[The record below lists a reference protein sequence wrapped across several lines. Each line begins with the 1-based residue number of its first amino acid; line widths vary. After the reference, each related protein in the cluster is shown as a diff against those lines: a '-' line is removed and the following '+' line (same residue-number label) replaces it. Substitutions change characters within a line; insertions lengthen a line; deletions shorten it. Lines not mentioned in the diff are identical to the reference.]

1 MSENKDSNNK
11 KSFNVAVLV
20 VGDLNRSPRMLNHCL
35 SLSESFEEIN
45 EISLIGYNGGDIRS
59 DISTNPKIKQYYIRQ
74 GLNKL
79 LRKLPKFLFILVA
92 LIKIITQIFS
102 LSWILLLSI
111 PKFKF
116 LILQN
121 PPGIPAMLIC
131 WIICKIRG
139 AKFIIDWHNYGY
151 TILKVNNRPNFLVN
165 LACKYEKYLGKKS
178 DLNFCVSQAEKRD
191 LKKQFEIEAI
201 CLPDRPVKGLFKFL
215 NENEAN
221 ELYKKYS
228 NELSSLIDSHLPENK
243 NNKPIVMIS
252 STSWTPDEDFSLL
265 LDSFIKTE
273 EMILEEIEDKEKK
286 SRVNITKDKIKKI
299 LFLITGRGPLRDNFM
314 KKVAEAKLNYFEVK
328 SIWLESDDYPK
339 LLSLV
344 DLGISLHYSSSGIDL
359 PMKVVDMFS
368 GCLPVASIYYDTIV
382 ELVEENKNGFLFK
395 NDKELCKILKN
406 VIIEYS
412 TSGKCQKIDKF
423 RENLHKDLDKNDWV
437 SQWKQRVIPSLKKK
451 NMI

>member
-1 MSENKDSNNK
+1 MSESSDP
-11 KSFNVAVLV
+11 FNVAVLV
-20 VGDLNRSPRMLNHCL
+20 VGDLNRSPRMLNHCI
-35 SLSESFEEIN
+35 SLTDSFPQIN
-45 EISLIGYNGGDIRS
+45 EVSLIGYNGGDIRS
-59 DISTNPKIKQYYIRQ
+59 DISTNKKIKQYYIRQ
-74 GLNKL
+74 GINKF
-79 LRKLPKFLFILVA
+79 LRKLPKFLFIFVA

-102 LSWILLLSI
+102 LSWILFRI
-111 PKFKF
+111 PKFRF

-121 PPGIPAMLIC
+121 PPGIPSMLIC

-139 AKFIIDWHNYGY
+139 SKFIIDWHNYGY
-151 TILKVNNRPNFLVN
+151 TILKVNNRPKFLVN
-165 LACKYEKYLGKKS
+165 LACRYEKYFGKKS
-178 DLNFCVSQAEKRD
+178 DVNFCVSQAEKRD
-191 LKKQFEIEAI
+191 LKKEFGIDAV

-215 NENEAN
+215 NESEAN
-221 ELYKKYS
+221 ELYKKYP
-228 NELSSLIDSHLPENK
+228 NELSSLIDCHLPEK
-243 NNKPIVMIS
+243 KDNKPIVMIS
-252 STSWTPDEDFSLL
+252 STSWTPDEDFSIL

-273 EMILEEIEDKEKK
+273 EMILESIEDKGQKNLMNVDKE
-286 SRVNITKDKIKKI
+286 KIKKV
-299 LFLITGRGPLRDNFM
+299 LFLITGRGPLRDSFM
-314 KKVAEAKLNYFEVK
+314 KKVSEAKLKYFDVK

-412 TSGKCQKIDKF
+412 MTGKCEKIDKY

-451 NMI
+451 NII

>member
-1 MSENKDSNNK
+1 MSETLNSNLKDP
-11 KSFNVAVLV
+11 FNVAVV
-20 VGDLNRSPRMLNHCL
+20 VIGDLNRSPRMLNHCVA
-35 SLSESFEEIN
+35 LSESFPDIN
-45 EISLIGYNGGDIRS
+45 EISLVGYNGGDIRG
-59 DISTNPKIKQYYIRQ
+59 DIASNPKIKQYYINQ
-74 GLNKL
+74 GINKL
-79 LRKLPKFLFILVA
+79 IRKLPKFLFIFVA
-92 LIKIITQIFS
+92 LIKIITEIFS
-102 LSWILLLSI
+102 LSWILLRI

-121 PPGIPAMLIC
+121 PQGIPSMLIC
-131 WIICKIRG
+131 WIICKIRRTNY
-139 AKFIIDWHNYGY
+139 IIDWHNYGY
-151 TILKVNNRPNFLVN
+151 TILKVNNRPKFIVN
-165 LACKYEKYLGKKS
+165 LAYKYEKYIGKKS

-191 LKKQFEIEAI
+191 LKKQFDIDAI

-221 ELYKKYS
+221 ELYKKYP
-228 NELSSLIDSHLPENK
+228 NELSSLIDSYLPENK
-243 NNKPIVMIS
+243 NKKPIVMIS
-252 STSWTPDEDFSLL
+252 STSWTPDEDFNML

-273 EMILEEIEDKEKK
+273 EMILDHIVDKDQKTFG
-286 SRVNITKDKIKKI
+286 NITEDKIKKV
-299 LFLITGRGPLRDNFM
+299 LFLITGRGPLRSKFM
-314 KKVAEAKLNYFEVK
+314 KRVSEIKLKFFEVK

-344 DLGISLHYSSSGIDL
+344 DLGVSLHYSSSGIDL

-395 NDKELCKILKN
+395 NDKDLCKILKN

-412 TSGKCQKIDKF
+412 MTGKCEKIDKF

-451 NMI
+451 KII

>member
-1 MSENKDSNNK
+1 MSESSDP
-11 KSFNVAVLV
+11 FNVAVLV
-20 VGDLNRSPRMLNHCL
+20 VGDLNRSPRMLNHCI
-35 SLSESFEEIN
+35 SLTDSFPQIN
-45 EISLIGYNGGDIRS
+45 EVSLIGYNGGDIRS
-59 DISTNPKIKQYYIRQ
+59 DISTNKKIKQYYIRQ
-74 GLNKL
+74 GINKF
-79 LRKLPKFLFILVA
+79 LRKLPKFLFIFVA

-102 LSWILLLSI
+102 LTWILFRI
-111 PKFKF
+111 PKFRF

-121 PPGIPAMLIC
+121 PPGIPSMLIC

-139 AKFIIDWHNYGY
+139 SKFIIDWHNYGY
-151 TILKVNNRPNFLVN
+151 TILKVNNRPKFLVN
-165 LACKYEKYLGKKS
+165 LACRYEKYFGKKS
-178 DLNFCVSQAEKRD
+178 DVNFCVSQAEKRD
-191 LKKQFEIEAI
+191 LKKEFGIDAV

-215 NENEAN
+215 NESEAN
-221 ELYKKYS
+221 ELYKKYP
-228 NELSSLIDSHLPENK
+228 NELSSLIDCHLPEK
-243 NNKPIVMIS
+243 KDNKPIVMIS
-252 STSWTPDEDFSLL
+252 STSWTPDEDFSIL

-273 EMILEEIEDKEKK
+273 EMILESIEDKGQKNLMNVDKE
-286 SRVNITKDKIKKI
+286 KIKKV
-299 LFLITGRGPLRDNFM
+299 LFLITGRGPLRDSFM
-314 KKVAEAKLNYFEVK
+314 KKVSEAKLKYFDVK

-412 TSGKCQKIDKF
+412 MTGKCEKIDKY

-451 NMI
+451 NIV

>member
-1 MSENKDSNNK
+1 MSESSDP
-11 KSFNVAVLV
+11 FNVAVLV
-20 VGDLNRSPRMLNHCL
+20 VGDLNRSPRMLNHCM
-35 SLSESFEEIN
+35 SLTDSFPQIN
-45 EISLIGYNGGDIRS
+45 EVSLIGYNGGDIRS
-59 DISTNPKIKQYYIRQ
+59 DISTNKKIKQYYICQ
-74 GLNKL
+74 GINKF
-79 LRKLPKFLFILVA
+79 LRKLPKFLFIFVA

-102 LSWILLLSI
+102 LSWILFRI
-111 PKFKF
+111 PKFRF

-121 PPGIPAMLIC
+121 PPGIPSMLIC

-139 AKFIIDWHNYGY
+139 SKFIIDWHNYGY
-151 TILKVNNRPNFLVN
+151 TILKVNNRPKFLVN
-165 LACKYEKYLGKKS
+165 LACRYEKYFGKKS
-178 DLNFCVSQAEKRD
+178 DVNFCVSQAEKRD
-191 LKKQFEIEAI
+191 LKKEFGIDAV

-215 NENEAN
+215 NESEAN
-221 ELYKKYS
+221 ELYKKYP
-228 NELSSLIDSHLPENK
+228 NELSSLIDCHLPEK
-243 NNKPIVMIS
+243 KDNKPIVMIS
-252 STSWTPDEDFSLL
+252 STSWTPDEDFSIL

-273 EMILEEIEDKEKK
+273 EMILESIEDKGQKNLMNVDKE
-286 SRVNITKDKIKKI
+286 KIKKV
-299 LFLITGRGPLRDNFM
+299 LFLITGRGPLRDSFM
-314 KKVAEAKLNYFEVK
+314 KKVSEAKLKYFDVK

-412 TSGKCQKIDKF
+412 MTGKCEKIDKY

-451 NMI
+451 NIV

>member
-1 MSENKDSNNK
+1 MEEKSEIKSKDP
-11 KSFNVAVLV
+11 FNVAVLV
-20 VGDLNRSPRMLNHCL
+20 IGDLNRSPRMLNHCIAL
-35 SLSESFEEIN
+35 SDSFPEIN
-45 EISLIGYNGGDIRS
+45 EISLIGYNGGDIRG
-59 DISTNPKIKQYYIRQ
+59 DIANNKKIKQYHIAQ
-74 GLNKL
+74 GIIKY
-79 LRKLPKFLFILVA
+79 LRKLPRIFFIFVA
-92 LIKIITQIFS
+92 LIKIIIQIFS
-102 LSWILLLSI
+102 LTWILFRI

-121 PPGIPAMLIC
+121 PPGIPSMLIC
-131 WIICKIRG
+131 WIICRIRG
-139 AKFIIDWHNYGY
+139 SKFIIDWHNYGY
-151 TILKVNNRPNFLVN
+151 TILKVNNRPKFLVN
-165 LACKYEKYLGKKS
+165 IAYKYEKYFGKKS

-191 LKKQFEIEAI
+191 LKNQFGIEAI

-221 ELYKKYS
+221 ELYKKYP
-228 NELSSLIDSHLPENK
+228 NELSSLIDTCLPENK
-243 NNKPIVMIS
+243 NKKPIVMIS
-252 STSWTPDEDFSLL
+252 STSWTPDEDFSMLL
-265 LDSFIKTE
+265 ESFIKTE
-273 EMILEEIEDKEKK
+273 EMILEHIEDKEQKNMMNV
-286 SRVNITKDKIKKI
+286 SKDKIKKI
-299 LFLITGRGPLRDNFM
+299 LFLITGRGPLKDSFM
-314 KKVAEAKLNYFEVK
+314 KKVNEADLKYFDVK
-328 SIWLESDDYPK
+328 SIWLDSDDYPK

-406 VIIEYS
+406 VILEFSIN
-412 TSGKCQKIDKF
+412 GKCETINKY

-451 NMI
+451 NMV

>member
-1 MSENKDSNNK
+1 MDEKNVNNDQLP
-11 KSFNVAVLV
+11 FNAAVLV

-35 SLSESFEEIN
+35 ALTEAFPNIN

-59 DISTNPKIKQYYIRQ
+59 DIANNPKIKQYHIRK
-74 GLNKL
+74 GINKFL
-79 LRKLPKFLFILVA
+79 SKLPRFLFILAA
-92 LIKIITQIFS
+92 LIKIILQTLS
-102 LSWILLLSI
+102 LTWILFRI

-121 PPGIPAMLIC
+121 PPGIPSMLIC
-131 WIICKIRG
+131 WIICRLRG

-191 LKKQFEIEAI
+191 LKKEFNIDAI

-215 NENEAN
+215 NELEANDLYKNYPN
-221 ELYKKYS
+221 ELY
-228 NELSSLIDSHLPENK
+228 SLIDTHLPENK
-243 NNKPIVMIS
+243 YLKPIVMIS
-252 STSWTPDEDFSLL
+252 STSWTPDEDFSML
-265 LDSFIKTE
+265 LDAFIKTE
-273 EMILEEIEDKEKK
+273 EMIKESIEDKTQKNIY
-286 SRVNITKDKIKKI
+286 NITEDKIKKI
-299 LFLITGRGPLRDNFM
+299 LFLITGRGPMRDKFM
-314 KKVAEAKLNYFEVK
+314 DKVSEANLKYFDVK

-368 GCLPVASIYYDTIV
+368 GCLPVASVYYETIN
-382 ELVEENKNGFLFK
+382 ELVKENENGFLFK
-395 NDKELCKILKN
+395 NSKDLGKILKN
-406 VIIEYS
+406 VIIELS
-412 TSGKCQKIDKF
+412 ATGKCEKIIKF
-423 RENLHKDLDKNDWV
+423 RENLHKELDKNDWV
-437 SQWKQRVIPSLKKK
+437 SQWKQRIPPALKKK
-451 NMI
+451 NFI

>member
-1 MSENKDSNNK
+1 MDEKNVSNDQLP
-11 KSFNVAVLV
+11 FNAAVLV

-35 SLSESFEEIN
+35 ALTEAFPNIN

-59 DISTNPKIKQYYIRQ
+59 DIANNPKIKQYYIRK
-74 GLNKL
+74 GINKFL
-79 LRKLPKFLFILVA
+79 SKLPRFLFILAA
-92 LIKIITQIFS
+92 LIKIILQTLS
-102 LSWILLLSI
+102 LTWILFRI

-121 PPGIPAMLIC
+121 PPGIPSMLIC
-131 WIICKIRG
+131 WIICRLRG

-191 LKKQFEIEAI
+191 LKKEFNIDAI

-215 NENEAN
+215 NELEANDLYKNYPN
-221 ELYKKYS
+221 ELY
-228 NELSSLIDSHLPENK
+228 SLIDTHLPENK
-243 NNKPIVMIS
+243 NLKPIVMIS
-252 STSWTPDEDFSLL
+252 STSWTPDEDFSML
-265 LDSFIKTE
+265 LDAFIKTE
-273 EMILEEIEDKEKK
+273 EMIKESIEDKTQKNIY
-286 SRVNITKDKIKKI
+286 NITEDKIKKI
-299 LFLITGRGPLRDNFM
+299 LFLITGRGPMRDKFM
-314 KKVAEAKLNYFEVK
+314 DKVSEANLKYFDVK

-368 GCLPVASIYYDTIV
+368 GCLPVASVYYETIN
-382 ELVEENKNGFLFK
+382 ELVKENENGFLFK
-395 NDKELCKILKN
+395 NSKDLGKILKN
-406 VIIEYS
+406 VIIELS
-412 TSGKCQKIDKF
+412 ATGKCEKSG
-423 RENLHKDLDKNDWV
+423 E
-437 SQWKQRVIPSLKKK
+437 PSAAEETRRT
-451 NMI
+451 

>member
-1 MSENKDSNNK
+1 MDEKNVNNDQLP
-11 KSFNVAVLV
+11 FNAAVLV

-35 SLSESFEEIN
+35 ALTEAFPNIN

-59 DISTNPKIKQYYIRQ
+59 DIANNPKIKQYHIRK
-74 GLNKL
+74 GINKFL
-79 LRKLPKFLFILVA
+79 SKLPRFLFILAA
-92 LIKIITQIFS
+92 LIKIILQTLS
-102 LSWILLLSI
+102 LTWILFRI

-121 PPGIPAMLIC
+121 PPGIPSILIC
-131 WIICKIRG
+131 WIICRLRG

-191 LKKQFEIEAI
+191 LKKEFNIDAI

-215 NENEAN
+215 NELEANDLYKNYPN
-221 ELYKKYS
+221 ELY
-228 NELSSLIDSHLPENK
+228 SLIDTHLPENK
-243 NNKPIVMIS
+243 NLKPIVMIS
-252 STSWTPDEDFSLL
+252 STSWTPDEDFSML
-265 LDSFIKTE
+265 LDAFIKTE
-273 EMILEEIEDKEKK
+273 EMIKESIEDKTQKNIY
-286 SRVNITKDKIKKI
+286 NITEDKIKKI
-299 LFLITGRGPLRDNFM
+299 LFLITGRGPMRDKFM
-314 KKVAEAKLNYFEVK
+314 DKVSEANLKYFDVK

-368 GCLPVASIYYDTIV
+368 GCLPVASVYYETIN
-382 ELVEENKNGFLFK
+382 ELVKENENGFLFK
-395 NDKELCKILKN
+395 NSNDLGKILKN
-406 VIIEYS
+406 VIIELS
-412 TSGKCQKIDKF
+412 ATGKCEKIIKF
-423 RENLHKDLDKNDWV
+423 RENLHKELDKNDWV
-437 SQWKQRVIPSLKKK
+437 SQWKQRIPPALKKK
-451 NMI
+451 NFI

>member
-1 MSENKDSNNK
+1 MSDK
-11 KSFNVAVLV
+11 KEANQKEHFNVAVLV
-20 VGDLNRSPRMLNHCL
+20 VVDLNRSPRMLNHCL
-35 SLSESFEEIN
+35 SLTDSFEEIN

-59 DISTNPKIKQYYIRQ
+59 DISTNPKIKQYYIRE

-79 LRKLPKFLFILVA
+79 LRKLPRFLFIFVA
-92 LIKIITQIFS
+92 LIKIITQVFS
-102 LSWILLLSI
+102 LSWILFRI
-111 PKFKF
+111 PKFRF

-139 AKFIIDWHNYGY
+139 SKFIIDWHNYGY
-151 TILKVNNRPNFLVN
+151 TILKVNNRPQFLVN

-178 DLNFCVSQAEKRD
+178 DVNFCVSQAEKRD
-191 LKKQFEIEAI
+191 LKKEFGIEAV

-221 ELYKKYS
+221 ELYKKYP

-273 EMILEEIEDKEKK
+273 EMILEHIEDKDQKNI
-286 SRVNITKDKIKKI
+286 VNMTKDKIKKI
-299 LFLITGRGPLRDNFM
+299 LFLITGRGPLRDKFM
-314 KKVAEAKLNYFEVK
+314 KKVAEAKLKYFEVK

-395 NDKELCKILKN
+395 NDKDLCKILKN

-412 TSGKCQKIDKF
+412 TTGKCEKIDKF

-451 NMI
+451 NII

>member
-1 MSENKDSNNK
+1 MSES
-11 KSFNVAVLV
+11 SEPFNVAVLV
-20 VGDLNRSPRMLNHCL
+20 VGDLNRSPRMLNHCI
-35 SLSESFEEIN
+35 SLTDSFPEIN

-59 DISTNPKIKQYYIRQ
+59 DISGNKKIKQYYIHQ
-74 GLNKL
+74 GINRF
-79 LRKLPKFLFILVA
+79 LRKLPRFLFIFVA

-102 LSWILLLSI
+102 LTWLLFRI

-121 PPGIPAMLIC
+121 PPGIPSMLIC
-131 WIICKIRG
+131 WIMCKIRG
-139 AKFIIDWHNYGY
+139 SKFIIDWHNYGY

-165 LACKYEKYLGKKS
+165 LACKYEKYFGKKS

-191 LKKQFEIEAI
+191 LKKEFGIDAV

-215 NENEAN
+215 NEEEAN
-221 ELYKKYS
+221 ELYKKYP
-228 NELSSLIDSHLPENK
+228 NELSSLFDSHLPENK
-243 NNKPIVMIS
+243 KNKPIVMIS
-252 STSWTPDEDFSLL
+252 STSWTPDEDFSILL
-265 LDSFIKTE
+265 ESFIKTE
-273 EMILEEIEDKEKK
+273 EMILEHIEDKEQKTLG
-286 SRVNITKDKIKKI
+286 NITKDKIKKI

-314 KKVAEAKLNYFEVK
+314 KKVSEANLKYFDVK

-395 NDKELCKILKN
+395 NDKDLCKILKN

-412 TSGKCQKIDKF
+412 MTGKCEKIEKF

-451 NMI
+451 NLV

>member
-1 MSENKDSNNK
+1 MSETTNL
-11 KSFNVAVLV
+11 FNVAVLV
-20 VGDLNRSPRMLNHCL
+20 VGDLNRSPRMLNHCI
-35 SLSESFEEIN
+35 SLTDSFPEIN

-59 DISTNPKIKQYYIRQ
+59 DISTNKKIKQYYIAQ
-74 GLNKL
+74 GINKF
-79 LRKLPKFLFILVA
+79 LRKLPKLFFIFVA
-92 LIKIITQIFS
+92 LIKIITQVFS
-102 LSWILLLSI
+102 LSWILLRI

-121 PPGIPAMLIC
+121 PPGIPSILIC
-131 WIICKIRG
+131 WIICKFRG
-139 AKFIIDWHNYGY
+139 SKFIIDWHNYGY

-165 LACKYEKYLGKKS
+165 LAYKYEKYFGKKS

-191 LKKQFEIEAI
+191 LKKQFEIDAV

-221 ELYKKYS
+221 ELYKKYP
-228 NELSSLIDSHLPENK
+228 NELSSLIDCHLPEKK

-273 EMILEEIEDKEKK
+273 EMILESIEDKEQKNLIN
-286 SRVNITKDKIKKI
+286 VNKEKIRKI
-299 LFLITGRGPLRDNFM
+299 LFLITGRGPLRDTFM
-314 KKVAEAKLNYFEVK
+314 KKVSEAKLKYFDVK

-412 TSGKCQKIDKF
+412 MTGKCEKIDKY

-451 NMI
+451 NIV

>member
-1 MSENKDSNNK
+1 MSKTINSTSNEP
-11 KSFNVAVLV
+11 FNAAVLV
-20 VGDLNRSPRMLNHCL
+20 VGDLNRSPRMLNHCI
-35 SLSESFEEIN
+35 SLTESFPEIN
-45 EISLIGYNGGDIRS
+45 EVSLIGYNGGDIRS
-59 DISTNPKIKQYYIRQ
+59 DISSNSKIKQYYIRQ
-74 GLNKL
+74 GINKL
-79 LRKLPKFLFILVA
+79 LRKLPRFLFIFVA
-92 LIKIITQIFS
+92 LIKIITQIIS
-102 LSWILLLSI
+102 LTWILFRI

-121 PPGIPAMLIC
+121 PPGIPSMLIC
-131 WIICKIRG
+131 WIMCKLRG
-139 AKFIIDWHNYGY
+139 GKFIIDWHNYGY
-151 TILKVNNRPNFLVN
+151 TILKVNNRPKFLVN
-165 LACKYEKYLGKKS
+165 LACRYEKYFGKKS

-191 LKKQFEIEAI
+191 LKKEFGIEAI

-215 NENEAN
+215 NEQEAN
-221 ELYKKYS
+221 ELYKKYP

-252 STSWTPDEDFSLL
+252 STSWTPDEDFSILL
-265 LDSFIKTE
+265 QSFIKTE
-273 EMILEEIEDKEKK
+273 EMILEHIEDKDKK
-286 SRVNITKDKIKKI
+286 SSINVTKEKIKKI

-314 KKVAEAKLNYFEVK
+314 KKVNEAKLKYFDVK
-328 SIWLESDDYPK
+328 SIWLDSDDYPK

-412 TSGKCQKIDKF
+412 MSGKCEKIDKF

>member
-1 MSENKDSNNK
+1 MSESSDP
-11 KSFNVAVLV
+11 FNVAVLV
-20 VGDLNRSPRMLNHCL
+20 VGDLNRSPRMLNHCI
-35 SLSESFEEIN
+35 SLTDSFPQIN
-45 EISLIGYNGGDIRS
+45 EVSLIGYNGGDIRS
-59 DISTNPKIKQYYIRQ
+59 DISTNKKIKQYYICQ
-74 GLNKL
+74 GINKF
-79 LRKLPKFLFILVA
+79 LRKLPKFLFIFVA

-102 LSWILLLSI
+102 LSWILFRI
-111 PKFKF
+111 PKFRF

-121 PPGIPAMLIC
+121 PPGIPSMLIC

-139 AKFIIDWHNYGY
+139 SKFIIDWHNYGY
-151 TILKVNNRPNFLVN
+151 TILKVNNRPKFLVN
-165 LACKYEKYLGKKS
+165 LACRYEKYFGKKS
-178 DLNFCVSQAEKRD
+178 DVNFCVSQAEKRD
-191 LKKQFEIEAI
+191 LKKEFGIDAV

-215 NENEAN
+215 NESEAN
-221 ELYKKYS
+221 ELYKKYP
-228 NELSSLIDSHLPENK
+228 NELSSLIDCHLPEK
-243 NNKPIVMIS
+243 KDNKPIVMIS
-252 STSWTPDEDFSLL
+252 STSWTPDEDFSIL

-273 EMILEEIEDKEKK
+273 EMILESIEDKGQKNLMNVDKE
-286 SRVNITKDKIKKI
+286 KIKKV
-299 LFLITGRGPLRDNFM
+299 LFLITGRGPLRDSFM
-314 KKVAEAKLNYFEVK
+314 KKVSEAKLKYFDVK

-344 DLGISLHYSSSGIDL
+344 DLGVSLHYSSSGIDL

-412 TSGKCQKIDKF
+412 MTGKCEKIDKY

-437 SQWKQRVIPSLKKK
+437 SQCKQRVIPSLTKK
-451 NMI
+451 NIV

>member
-1 MSENKDSNNK
+1 MNNDQLP
-11 KSFNVAVLV
+11 FNAAVLV

-35 SLSESFEEIN
+35 ALTEAFPNIN

-59 DISTNPKIKQYYIRQ
+59 DIANNPKIKQYYIRK
-74 GLNKL
+74 GINKFL
-79 LRKLPKFLFILVA
+79 SKLPRFLFILAA
-92 LIKIITQIFS
+92 LIKIILQTLS
-102 LSWILLLSI
+102 LTWILFRI

-121 PPGIPAMLIC
+121 PPGIPSMLIC
-131 WIICKIRG
+131 WIICRLRG

-191 LKKQFEIEAI
+191 LKKEFNIDAI

-215 NENEAN
+215 NELEANDLYKNYPN
-221 ELYKKYS
+221 ELY
-228 NELSSLIDSHLPENK
+228 SLIDTHLPENK
-243 NNKPIVMIS
+243 NLKPIVMIS
-252 STSWTPDEDFSLL
+252 STSWTPDEDFSML
-265 LDSFIKTE
+265 LDAFIKTE
-273 EMILEEIEDKEKK
+273 EMIKESIEDKTQKNIY
-286 SRVNITKDKIKKI
+286 NITEDKIKKI
-299 LFLITGRGPLRDNFM
+299 LFLITGRGPMRDKFM
-314 KKVAEAKLNYFEVK
+314 DKVSEANLKYFDVK

-368 GCLPVASIYYDTIV
+368 GCLPVASVYYETIN
-382 ELVEENKNGFLFK
+382 ELVKENENGFLFK
-395 NDKELCKILKN
+395 NSKDLGKILKN
-406 VIIEYS
+406 VIIELS
-412 TSGKCQKIDKF
+412 ATGKCEKIIKF
-423 RENLHKDLDKNDWV
+423 RENLHKELDKNDWV
-437 SQWKQRVIPSLKKK
+437 SQWKQRIPPALKKK
-451 NMI
+451 NFI